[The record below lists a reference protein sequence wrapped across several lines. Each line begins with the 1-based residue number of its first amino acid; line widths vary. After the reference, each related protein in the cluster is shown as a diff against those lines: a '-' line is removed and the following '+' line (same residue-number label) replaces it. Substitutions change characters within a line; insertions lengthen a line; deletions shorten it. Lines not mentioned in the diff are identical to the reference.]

1 MPNGSKKPT
10 GLVTPGIDLTSTELE
25 EPVAISARTAVDAR
39 AERRT
44 GWNAEQ
50 GASQPRTTRRKR
62 QLFMVAAGGDYWGDE
77 RRPRSLSRQDP
88 NSKRRVPRDISRAWQ
103 PLPTADAC
111 TRAHCMML
119 APRSV
124 GDLQCNAGHRRGC
137 FYVATSAG
145 GAPLA

>member
-1 MPNGSKKPT
+1 MALELAGAALALAAAVAAAARQQCVP

-25 EPVAISARTAVDAR
+25 DRVAISARTAVDAR

-88 NSKRRVPRDISRAWQ
+88 NSKRVPRDI
-103 PLPTADAC
+103 
-111 TRAHCMML
+111 
-119 APRSV
+119 
-124 GDLQCNAGHRRGC
+124 
-137 FYVATSAG
+137 
-145 GAPLA
+145 